1 MIDQC
6 FDEGAKTMPDV
17 YTTLSVISLLLTIGG
32 LLGGFFAFRNGM
44 VRTANEVQERV
55 INALESEIN
64 NLRQRLDDMKDE
76 NIRLRLI
83 IETICAALKSR
94 GLAVTIDGDMVSIHD
109 AQGGT
114 TTITHIQER
123 EDGL

>member
-1 MIDQC
+1 
-6 FDEGAKTMPDV
+6 MPDV

-44 VRTANEVQERV
+44 TRTANEVQERV
-55 INALESEIN
+55 INALESEITT
-64 NLRQRLDDMKDE
+64 LRLRLDDMKEE
-76 NIRLRLI
+76 NVRLRLI
-83 IETICAALKSR
+83 IETICTALKSR

-109 AQGGT
+109 THSST

-123 EDGL
+123 DEPPCL

>member
-1 MIDQC
+1 MSD
-6 FDEGAKTMPDV
+6 F

-32 LLGGFFAFRNGM
+32 LIGGFYAFRSGM
-44 VRTANEVQERV
+44 ARTANEVQERV
-55 INALESEIN
+55 INALESEIT

-76 NIRLRLI
+76 NVRLRLI

-94 GLAVTIDGDMVSIHD
+94 GLAVTIDGDMGSIPD
-109 AQGGT
+109 AQVST

-123 EDGL
+123 EEGL

>member
-1 MIDQC
+1 
-6 FDEGAKTMPDV
+6 MPDF
-17 YTTLSVISLLLTIGG
+17 YTILSVISIILTIGG

-44 VRTANEVQERV
+44 AKTANEVQERV

-76 NIRLRLI
+76 NVRLRLI
-83 IETICAALKSR
+83 IDTICAALKSR

-109 AQGGT
+109 ARGST
-114 TTITHIQER
+114 TTITHIQEG
-123 EDGL
+123 EDDL

>member
-1 MIDQC
+1 
-6 FDEGAKTMPDV
+6 MPDV

-32 LLGGFFAFRNGM
+32 LLGGFFAFKNGM
-44 VRTANEVQERV
+44 VATANTVQERV
-55 INALESEIN
+55 INALESEIT

-76 NIRLRLI
+76 NVRLRLI
-83 IETICAALKSR
+83 IDTICAALKSR

-109 AQGGT
+109 AHGSST
-114 TTITHIQER
+114 TVTHIQER